1 LREYVFKTRS
11 GGEFLE
17 PPLPVLLDHDE
28 AALTYAC
35 QMANKLRQSGRYND
49 TSLVV
54 SVSDECRS
62 MIFSIPL
69 LAAYA

>member
-1 LREYVFKTRS
+1 MFSKHDQVASFSNHLYGS
-11 GGEFLE
+11 C
-17 PPLPVLLDHDE
+17 LDHDE

-35 QMANKLRQSGRYND
+35 QMANKLRKSGRDND

-62 MIFSIPL
+62 MIFSVPL